1 MKRFAYTYLLLAF
14 LLFSCKK
21 TVVLPLNTVAP
32 QIVIQ
37 GEVTDRPG
45 PYSVNINQTTNFYA
59 DNIFPP
65 VAGAVVRIAD
75 NLGNTDSLT
84 ETSPGV
90 YTTHTLQ
97 GTPGNTYT
105 LAVSV
110 NNKQYNATSV
120 MPQRVMLDSVGFES
134 TTGFGQERISAV
146 AYFRD
151 PAGVQN
157 YYQFKEYI
165 NGELFTKDAFVFD
178 DRLSDGKY
186 ISNTLRMDSSY
197 LKPRDQ
203 IKLSMYCIDKNVY
216 NYLFQ
221 LQQSSGGGAFNTTAS
236 PANPESNISGG
247 AYGYFSAHTVQS
259 RNVVVY

>member
-1 MKRFAYTYLLLAF
+1 MKPFAYTYLLLAF
-14 LLFSCKK
+14 LLFACKK
-21 TVVLPLNTVAP
+21 TVVLPLNTVPP

-45 PYSVNINQTTNFYA
+45 PYSVSINQTTNFYA

-65 VAGAVVRIAD
+65 VPGAVVRIAD
-75 NLGNTDSLT
+75 NLGNT
-84 ETSPGV
+84 
-90 YTTHTLQ
+90 
-97 GTPGNTYT
+97 YT
-105 LAVSV
+105 LSVSV

-120 MPQRVMLDSVGFES
+120 MPEPVMLDSVGFEA
-134 TTGFGQERISAV
+134 TTGFGQERISAI
-146 AYFRD
+146 AYFQD

-197 LKPRDQ
+197 LNPGDQ
-203 IKLSMYCIDKNVY
+203 IKVSMYCIDKNVY

-236 PANPESNISGG
+236 PADPESNISGG

>member
-1 MKRFAYTYLLLAF
+1 MKPFAYTCLLLAF
-14 LLFSCKK
+14 LLFACKK
-21 TVVLPLNTVAP
+21 TVILPLNAVPP

-45 PYSVNINQTTNFYA
+45 PYSVNINQTINFYA

-65 VAGAVVRIAD
+65 VPGAVVRLSD

-97 GTPGNTYT
+97 GARGNTYT
-105 LAVSV
+105 LSVSV

-120 MPQRVMLDSVGFES
+120 MPEPVMLDSVGFES
-134 TTGFGQERISAV
+134 ITAFGQRRISAIT
-146 AYFRD
+146 YFQD
-151 PAGVQN
+151 PAGTQN

-197 LKPRDQ
+197 LNPGDQ
-203 IKLSMYCIDKNVY
+203 IKVSMYCIDKNVY

-236 PANPESNISGG
+236 PADPESNISGG
-247 AYGYFSAHTVQS
+247 AYGYFSAHTEQS
-259 RNVVVY
+259 KNVVVY